1 MATEQSRSGL
11 SDIRNHY
18 MVRNA
23 VSGAKTMLSDKVTV
37 FGTLVFTGLVVLA
50 LIGPMITPFPYDKI
64 NYNDDGTLER
74 LEPPS
79 AKHPLGTTQRGY
91 DVLSRVIYGAR
102 PTMYA
107 AVVGGLIAV
116 GLGTTIGVTAG
127 FMGGNVET
135 VLMRINDFMYGVPL
149 IPFAI
154 VLITFFGASFT
165 ASILVISLIY
175 WRVSSRVLRSQVLQ
189 IKERPYIESA
199 RASGAST
206 PRIIFKHVLP
216 NIANMIVLW
225 FALSAGYVVLYQAG
239 LAFLGVVS
247 PFVPSWGVMIRNAYK
262 AGFVYSAWWWSLPPG
277 MLISATVLSAFLV
290 GRGYE
295 NISSEKES
303 M

>member
-1 MATEQSRSGL
+1 
-11 SDIRNHY
+11 

-23 VSGAKTMLSDKVTV
+23 VSGAKTMLGDKITILGVV
-37 FGTLVFTGLVVLA
+37 VFTSLIVLA
-50 LIGPMITPFPYDKI
+50 LIGPMITPYPYDKL
-64 NYNDDGTLER
+64 NYSEDGSLER
-74 LEPPS
+74 LEGPS
-79 AKHPLGTTQRGY
+79 LDHPLGTTQRGY

-107 AVVGGLIAV
+107 AIVGGLIAV
-116 GLGTTIGVTAG
+116 SLGTTIGVTAG

-189 IKERPYIESA
+189 IKERPFIESA

-216 NIANMIVLW
+216 NIANMVILW

-247 PFVPSWGVMIRNAYK
+247 PFNPSWGVMIRNAYK
-262 AGFVYSAWWWSLPPG
+262 AGFVYDAWWWSLPPG
-277 MLISATVLSAFLV
+277 FLISATVLSAFLV
-290 GRGYE
+290 GHGYE